1 MAQTFG
7 TFKSIADQRDREAI
21 ARAKAAAA
29 NADDG
34 STPIADAA
42 KLPVASHQERVNA
55 EMFKAM
61 EILGRKIDRAFD
73 EREHLTRR
81 LALIESAASVDEK
94 TGKLYLPVVAEG
106 MGAPALPAPP
116 ATVTVPRWMVVTTLL
131 STAIAIAALALV
143 ALRPVPQTLTAE
155 QIAILDAL
163 AQTRMGAL
171 TAPLSGTASDDSWQ
185 PVDQAQPQL
194 ATESAAQDALDASA
208 PPQDELHYD
217 AVPEQQAETPALQS
231 SPVEGILTDTPAD
244 SAMTPIPQD
253 NAALRE
259 APAEQQDTLPVEQSI
274 AAPAS
279 EAPAQAAEDA
289 PVALTPAPAPV
300 QTPAE
305 TKPDIKAESKAP
317 AQAAPATP
325 VEKPAPVKATDEKSQ
340 SAPPLTAGLDI
351 GRDTTLPAELISVET
366 RAMEGVAAAQH
377 DLATIYAAGKQTKQ
391 DYKRAAYWF
400 AQAAEGGIANAH
412 YNLGVMFQQG
422 LGLRKDAAKALD
434 WYKKAADL
442 GHPEAMYN
450 LGIAY
455 IEGVGATRNVDRGIE
470 YFQKAS
476 KAGVAQAGYNLGV
489 LYESGFAGPI
499 DLASARTWYE
509 SASKQGHT
517 EAREALARLDKQL
530 GQSTAPA
537 SLTAADMVEPAAG
550 DSTASDDSAPIEA
563 APKATAQKKSA
574 VYKNDLVG
582 KIQRALIGRSLL
594 PASAANGVL
603 DARTEDAIRAF
614 QRDNNLP
621 VDGIPSLTLLG
632 QINSTTR

>member
-7 TFKSIADQRDREAI
+7 TFKSIADQRDREAV

-29 NADDG
+29 NADDQ

-42 KLPVASHQERVNA
+42 KLPSANHQERVNA

-94 TGKLYLPVVAEG
+94 TGKLYLPVIAQG

-116 ATVTVPRWMVVTTLL
+116 ATVTVPRWMVATTLM
-131 STAIAIAALALV
+131 STVIAIAALALV
-143 ALRPVPQTLTAE
+143 ALRPAPQTLSAE
-155 QIAILDAL
+155 QLAILDAL

-171 TAPLSGTASDDSWQ
+171 TAPLSGTATEESWQ
-185 PVDQAQPQL
+185 PVGNAQQQL
-194 ATESAAQDALDASA
+194 ERESAAQQSLDATA
-208 PPQDELHYD
+208 PSQDELHYEPQTEQPA
-217 AVPEQQAETPALQS
+217 AVAAPQS
-231 SPVEGILTDTPAD
+231 HPVEDILTGTEQTTLDD
-244 SAMTPIPQD
+244 GAMTPIPQED
-253 NAALRE
+253 
-259 APAEQQDTLPVEQSI
+259 
-274 AAPAS
+274 
-279 EAPAQAAEDA
+279 AQALQSTAPEATPADDIVIPGEEVVAPEAQAQPVQEEA
-289 PVALTPAPAPV
+289 PVALTPPAPVVAPVAPAP
-300 QTPAE
+300 
-305 TKPDIKAESKAP
+305 AP
-317 AQAAPATP
+317 AAEKKAQAKPTP
-325 VEKPAPVKATDEKSQ
+325 VTAAAEKPQ
-340 SAPPLTAGLDI
+340 SPPPLVAGLDI
-351 GRDTTLPAELISVET
+351 GRDTGLPADLISVET

-400 AQAAEGGIANAH
+400 AQAADGGIANAH

-422 LGLRKDAAKALD
+422 LGLRKDSAKAMD

-455 IEGVGATRNVDRGIE
+455 IEGVGTTRNVDRGIE

-499 DLASARTWYE
+499 DLANARTWYE
-509 SASKQGHT
+509 NASKQGHA

-530 GQSTAPA
+530 GQSAPPA

-550 DSTASDDSAPIEA
+550 DSAPVEDT
-563 APKATAQKKSA
+563 PKAAAQKKSA
-574 VYKNDLVG
+574 ISKNDLVG

-594 PASAANGVL
+594 PASAATGIL

-614 QRDNNLP
+614 QSSSKLP
-621 VDGIPSLTLLG
+621 VDGIPSQELLG
-632 QINSTTR
+632 QINQTTR

>member
-7 TFKSIADQRDREAI
+7 TFKSIADQRDREAV

-29 NADDG
+29 NADDQ

-42 KLPVASHQERVNA
+42 KLPSASHQERVNA

-94 TGKLYLPVVAEG
+94 TGKLYLPVIAEG

-116 ATVTVPRWMVVTTLL
+116 ATVTVPRWMVATTLM
-131 STAIAIAALALV
+131 STVIAIAALALV
-143 ALRPVPQTLTAE
+143 ALRPAPQTLSAE
-155 QIAILDAL
+155 QLAILDAL

-171 TAPLSGTASDDSWQ
+171 TAPLSGTASEESWQ
-185 PVDQAQPQL
+185 PVGNAQQQL
-194 ATESAAQDALDASA
+194 ERESATQQSLDATA
-208 PPQDELHYD
+208 PPQDELHYETL
-217 AVPEQQAETPALQS
+217 PEQPAAQS
-231 SPVEGILTDTPAD
+231 SPVEDILTGTEQTTIDDGAMTAIPQASVPAQQSVAAEADTPD
-244 SAMTPIPQD
+244 SIVIPGEEVVVPEAQ
-253 NAALRE
+253 AQPAEEE
-259 APAEQQDTLPVEQSI
+259 APL
-274 AAPAS
+274 
-279 EAPAQAAEDA
+279 
-289 PVALTPAPAPV
+289 ALTPPAAPV
-300 QTPAE
+300 EPAAPV
-305 TKPDIKAESKAP
+305 TAPKPEKKAEAI
-317 AQAAPATP
+317 
-325 VEKPAPVKATDEKSQ
+325 KPAPVTAAAEKPQ
-340 SAPPLTAGLDI
+340 SPPPLVAGLDI
-351 GRDTTLPAELISVET
+351 GRDSNLPADLISVET

-400 AQAAEGGIANAH
+400 AQAADGGIGNAH

-422 LGLRKDAAKALD
+422 LGLRKDSAKAMD

-455 IEGVGATRNVDRGIE
+455 IEGVGTTRNVDRGID

-499 DLASARTWYE
+499 DLANARTWYE
-509 SASKQGHT
+509 NASKQGHA

-530 GQSTAPA
+530 GQSAPPA

-550 DSTASDDSAPIEA
+550 DSAPVAE
-563 APKATAQKKSA
+563 APKAPAQKKSA
-574 VYKNDLVG
+574 ISKNDLVG

-594 PASAANGVL
+594 PASAATGIL

-614 QRDNNLP
+614 QSSSKLP
-621 VDGIPSLTLLG
+621 VDGIPSQALLS
-632 QINSTTR
+632 QINQTTR